1 MESEGYRDY
10 SIHSIAEQFSQ
21 LVKTKERR
29 EVLAMNAFINPLSV
43 SVVIPSIARD
53 INIPDLYNKRL
64 ETVRRILKELNRLI
78 NAGYIDEI
86 VIVDGTRNPD
96 GTINHVY
103 MRDILHL
110 ANIEI
115 ALFRDEVNM
124 IRRYRSVRN
133 QAERGLFNTIVK
145 IFSQFDKNIN
155 LILNYHG
162 IVERMGIEEIPP
174 GKGAALWLTIPICSG
189 DIIGFFDS
197 DNRNFRCNSVI
208 RMFHPIVAGWTEP
221 GKEASVEFIKAFYKR
236 LKISIDRG
244 GKGTFSI
251 GGRVTR
257 LVALPLAN
265 VLAEK
270 FSILK
275 GFEKFKYPL
284 SGEVAAT
291 RMVHEDLEYP
301 VDYGVEVMTL
311 AQIVRKLEP
320 ERIGETD
327 IEIFQHWSQPEEKT
341 EGMVDQVARGIFSS
355 LTSEELS
362 AIDLKTLIKAYV
374 EEAREVLKRWRET
387 IVPFIEEISEEL
399 GMTYS
404 KTPAEKEENRIKRY
418 TEIIERVFNEVKN
431 ENKRTKVLPSWNS
444 VTGNMAYESLKKQLE
459 IASLRATFRILE
471 LEGLV

>member
-1 MESEGYRDY
+1 METGEYTDY
-10 SIHSIAEQFSQ
+10 SIQSIAEQFSKII
-21 LVKTKERR
+21 KTKERR
-29 EVLAMNAFINPLSV
+29 EVLAMNAIINPLSV
-43 SVVIPSIARD
+43 SVVLPTIARD
-53 INIPDLYNKRL
+53 TNIPDLYNKRL
-64 ETVRRILKELNRLI
+64 ETVRRILKELNRLV

-86 VIVDGTRNPD
+86 VIVDGSRNLD
-96 GTINHVY
+96 GTINHIY
-103 MRDILHL
+103 MRDILHI
-110 ANIEI
+110 AYKEIE
-115 ALFRDEVNM
+115 LFRDEVDM
-124 IRRYRSVRN
+124 IRRYKSVRN
-133 QAERGLFNTIVK
+133 QAERGLFKTIVK
-145 IFSQFDKNIN
+145 IFSQFDTNIN

-162 IVERMGIEEIPP
+162 IVERIGIEAIPP

-197 DNRNFRCNSVI
+197 DNRNFRSNSVI
-208 RMFHPIVAGWTEP
+208 RMFHPIVAGFKEP

-236 LKISIDRG
+236 LKISIGEG
-244 GKGTFSI
+244 GTGTFSI

-257 LVALPLAN
+257 LVALPLAI
-265 VLAEK
+265 VFAEK
-270 FSILK
+270 FKILK
-275 GFEKFKYPL
+275 GVEKFKYPL

-291 RMVHEDLEYP
+291 RMVHEKLEYP

-341 EGMVDQVARGIFSS
+341 EGMVDQVARGLFSS

-362 AIDLKTLIKAYV
+362 VIDLKSLIEAYV
-374 EEAREVLKRWRET
+374 KEANEGLKRWREA

-404 KTPAEKEENRIKRY
+404 KIPPEKEENRIKRY
-418 TEIIERVFNEVKN
+418 SEIIERIFNEVKN

-444 VTGNMAYESLKKQLE
+444 VTGNMAYESLKQQLE
-459 IASLRATFRILE
+459 TASMRATFRIME